1 MRIASSG
8 GADADGVVGD
18 LALTH
23 VRNAHARKNCSG
35 PLIAARCDDE
45 LNEVEV
51 HSFTHSFV
59 DARACDGRM
68 RASNAAKVA
77 FVSGNDGATFGEVNA
92 IVFVVFAAACVCAQM
107 RRVVVTHDDGVDVAL
122 GFVLAYAGLAAMFAP
137 ELARSVA
144 GVAFAGCL
152 ATWPLARRWRD
163 ASTRPSHIETS
174 VLREG
179 VTAYRFVLTTL
190 TITAILAIDFD
201 LFPRRLGKTET
212 YGLSLMDIGGGS
224 YVFSS
229 GFVSSLARFGEENRR
244 GRKFQK
250 RGGFLALVALG
261 VARLAAT
268 AAVGYHTVESE
279 YGRYWNFFFT
289 LALVKLLA
297 PAAPRDGVA
306 STATAIAAMYQC
318 VLLANGGALG
328 AWILQ
333 DPSERVHPP
342 VRNLAEWFL
351 SVNREGI
358 FSSIGYLCVYLGA
371 ASLGKMFLFS
381 RKDGVGSF
389 GKWLRDAVSMT
400 GALWALTVFSHE
412 SIERASRR
420 AGNAAYV
427 AWTLAYNMQVIVA
440 FTALRRLD
448 ARQTTVSCV
457 VTSVSTNQLF
467 VFLLSNVLTGGVN
480 LAMDTMRASASTA
493 WFIMGAYLAMVLG
506 CARMRS
512 A

>member
-1 MRIASSG
+1 MNHSSHS
-8 GADADGVVGD
+8 
-18 LALTH
+18 LTH
-23 VRNAHARKNCSG
+23 S
-35 PLIAARCDDE
+35 
-45 LNEVEV
+45 
-51 HSFTHSFV
+51 S
-59 DARACDGRM
+59 ARARARDGRM

-107 RRVVVTHDDGVDVAL
+107 RRVVVVTHDDGVDVAL

-152 ATWPLARRWRD
+152 ATWSWSLARRWRD
-163 ASTRPSHIETS
+163 ASTRPSHVETS

-179 VTAYRFVLTTL
+179 VTTYRFVLTTL

-212 YGLSLMDIGGGS
+212 YGLSLMDVGGGS

-229 GFVSSLARFGEENRR
+229 GFVSSLARFGEENER

-268 AAVGYHTVESE
+268 TAVGYHTVESE

-297 PAAPRDGVA
+297 SAAPRDRVA

-318 VLLANGGALG
+318 ALLANGGALG

-333 DPSERVHPP
+333 DPRERAHPQ
-342 VRNLAEWFL
+342 VRHLARWFL

-358 FSSIGYLCVYLGA
+358 FSSIGYLCIYLGA
-371 ASLGKMFLFS
+371 ASFGKMFLFS

-420 AGNAAYV
+420 AGNFAYV

-440 FTALRRLD
+440 FTTLRRLD
-448 ARQTTVSCV
+448 ARQTTVSSV
-457 VTSVSTNQLF
+457 VTSVSTNQLL

-480 LAMDTMRASASTA
+480 LAMDTTHASASTA
-493 WFIMGAYLAMVLG
+493 WLVMSAYLAMVLG